1 MRRNIFIIALI
12 FIYIQVNAQL
22 VFYNAD
28 NFPLLGKISSE
39 TETVYERLPAYLKD
53 ITRPSLW
60 NLGKNTAGL
69 AVRFRSNSTQIASKW
84 VLTNNNEMNHMSS
97 TGIKGLDLYALENDE
112 WIFVNSARPTGKD
125 NQTVVISN
133 MNGKMREYILFLPLY
148 DGVILLE
155 IGVDSL
161 SVICQPEID
170 LTVRHNPVIC
180 YGTSILQG
188 GCASR
193 PGMAYTNILSR
204 WLNREF
210 INLGFS
216 GNGKLD
222 YEIAE
227 LISLSNASII
237 LLDFVP
243 NVGVKEIEE
252 KMEIF
257 YRIIRNKLPDVPIV
271 FIENPEYPRSKF
283 NLEEQRSIRE
293 KNGALNRVFNLLKQS
308 GEKNITL
315 ISSKGMIGTDN
326 EATVDGAHFTDI
338 GFIRYAEHLLPFLDE
353 LIKSTLT
360 D

>member
-12 FIYIQVNAQL
+12 LIDIQVNAQL

-28 NFPLLGKISSE
+28 KFPLLGKISIE

-84 VLTNNNEMNHMSS
+84 ELTYNNEMNHMSL

-112 WIFVNSARPTGKD
+112 WLFVNSARPTGKC

-133 MNGKMREYILFLPLY
+133 MDGKMREYILFLPLY

-170 LTVRHNPVIC
+170 LPVRQNPVIC
-180 YGTSILQG
+180 YGTSIFQG
-188 GCASR
+188 GCATR

-227 LISLSNASII
+227 LISLSNAFII

-283 NLEEQRSIRE
+283 NLEEQRLIRE
-293 KNGALNRVFNLLKQS
+293 KNEALNWVFNRLKQS
-308 GEKNITL
+308 GEKNIKL

-326 EATVDGAHFTDI
+326 EATVDGAHFTDL
-338 GFIRYAEHLLPFLDE
+338 GFIRYAEHLLPFFDE